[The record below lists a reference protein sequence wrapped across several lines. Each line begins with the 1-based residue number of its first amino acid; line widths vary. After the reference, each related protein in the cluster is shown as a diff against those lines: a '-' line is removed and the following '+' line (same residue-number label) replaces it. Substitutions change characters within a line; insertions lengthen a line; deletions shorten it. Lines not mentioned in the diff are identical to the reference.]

1 MNNSEFEYIDNQTRI
16 EECYTYLREA
26 SILSVDLEFDKNRFR
41 YGFNLCLMQI
51 FDGKKTFLIDPLAD
65 SIHLSPLFELFEN
78 PEILKVVFSFSE
90 DLRLLHTLNCFPKG
104 LFDLQIAAGLLN
116 FPPSSLATLVQLVL
130 DIHMSKS
137 SQQSNWFKRP
147 LTDKQLEYAVQDVI
161 HLPEIYTRFVL
172 EFNNKGTREWIE
184 QEMHHFESSNHQG
197 ANQNEVLKEKYKSN
211 LNEVEWHIFSKLM
224 YVREQHAE
232 KINRPAFHVAHTNT
246 LTSIAKNPSLL
257 SSWMDIPSNHKTTK
271 NEFFI
276 NTLQAEVDIAL
287 DEVKALGLSTRKRAA
302 KRPSKNEYERR
313 KELEM
318 KLKIAKKEHFTPI
331 QKSIAQEYG
340 EHVKA
345 MVLNNRLIKE
355 LVLGKHS
362 NLLPYK
368 KEIILKHQNKL
379 RLNTHSYLS

>member
-1 MNNSEFEYIDNQTRI
+1 MTNYQFEYIDNQTRI

-26 SILSVDLEFDKNRFR
+26 SIVSIDLEFDKNRFR
-41 YGFNLCLMQI
+41 YGFNLCLIQI

-65 SIHLSPLFELFEN
+65 SINLSSIFELLEN
-78 PEILKVVFSFSE
+78 PAILKIVFSFSE

-116 FPPSSLATLVQLVL
+116 FPPSSLARLVQLVL
-130 DIHMSKS
+130 NIYISKS

-161 HLPEIYTRFVL
+161 HLPEIYTHFEL
-172 EFNNKGTREWIE
+172 EFKNKGTRAWIE

-211 LNEVEWHIFSKLM
+211 MNEVEWHIFSKLM

-232 KINRPAFHVAHTNT
+232 KINRPSFHVAHTNT

-257 SSWMDIPSNHKTTK
+257 STWLEIPSNHKTTK
-271 NEFFI
+271 NELFI
-276 NTLQAEVDIAL
+276 NALQTEINSAL
-287 DEVKALGLSTRKRAA
+287 DEVKILGLSTRKRAG

-313 KELEM
+313 KEFEM
-318 KLKIAKKEHFTPI
+318 KLKMAKKEYFKPI
-331 QKSIAQEYG
+331 QNSIHQEYG